1 MNDNFNTR
9 MILTTAAF
17 AAVAAL
23 LVGPASAHVMDIE
36 GGGVDESQSSGQ
48 PSVELSGDTALKVD
62 RAVAAAN
69 EAYEAILAEASARQ
83 AAQSPAASVP
93 SIGGKQYVQG
103 VTSLTQVERAAAF
116 GAYQPPSWWG
126 KGGKGEETGG
136 ATNPLQRTVAT
147 APTFP
152 SGDELDTA
160 ISTAMATRA
169 ARESGTLSGKQQNT
183 SDVVSRYLGND
194 RMGTGQFPVGYRG
207 RP

>member
-36 GGGVDESQSSGQ
+36 GGGVDESQFSGQ

-69 EAYEAILAEASARQ
+69 EAYDTYRDKTAIAAEASAKQ
-83 AAQSPAASVP
+83 AAKSPAASVP
-93 SIGGKQYVQG
+93 SIGPSGKAYVKSFSLSPREKQYVQH

-116 GAYQPPSWWG
+116 GG
-126 KGGKGEETGG
+126 
-136 ATNPLQRTVAT
+136 
-147 APTFP
+147 
-152 SGDELDTA
+152 
-160 ISTAMATRA
+160 
-169 ARESGTLSGKQQNT
+169 
-183 SDVVSRYLGND
+183 
-194 RMGTGQFPVGYRG
+194 VGL
-207 RP
+207 